1 MTMTVTRMM
10 MVCQNSSILRV
21 RKGRKMLQGEAE
33 VEVGE
38 EKAEEEMTGC
48 GRRWRHCR
56 GKIEGLVHR
65 HTGVVT

>member
-1 MTMTVTRMM
+1 MM

-21 RKGRKMLQGEAE
+21 RKGRKMLQDEDE
-33 VEVGE
+33 VEVVE
-38 EKAEEEMTGC
+38 EKAEEEVTGWR
-48 GRRWRHCR
+48 RRWRHCRAVR

>member
-1 MTMTVTRMM
+1 
-10 MVCQNSSILRV
+10 
-21 RKGRKMLQGEAE
+21 MLQDEAE

-48 GRRWRHCR
+48 SRRWRHCRAVR